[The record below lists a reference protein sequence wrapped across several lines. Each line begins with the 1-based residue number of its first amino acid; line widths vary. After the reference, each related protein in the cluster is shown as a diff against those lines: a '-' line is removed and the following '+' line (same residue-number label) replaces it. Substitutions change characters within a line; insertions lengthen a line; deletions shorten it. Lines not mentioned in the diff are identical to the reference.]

1 MSKGKLVGLII
12 LWVVVICVFTGI
24 LLWGGVK
31 WFNAGGHPILVAIIV
46 GVILVVITG
55 FVSARKSIA
64 ADAEADR
71 EANEDPSDL
80 L

>member
-1 MSKGKLVGLII
+1 VSGTKLVGLII
-12 LWVVVICVFTGI
+12 LWVVTICLFTGI

-31 WFNAGGHPILVAIIV
+31 WFNTGGHPILVAIVV

-55 FVSARKSIA
+55 FVSARKSTE